1 MFEMLIFKKHVKR
14 CNSKRG
20 PPGLRCLGIANKT
33 LNGRD
38 IFSWKKK
45 LIIHSKVALHS
56 QKWKSTKK
64 SKVHI
69 AMSRK
74 TFIITLPWI
83 CMILWSWFHAY
94 FKSDYFFRIRSANF
108 LIFFSSSKCMYIH
121 ENCSWCK
128 QFLFLWSSF
137 IILS

>member
-14 CNSKRG
+14 CNSKRIRYSKQNSEWKG
-20 PPGLRCLGIANKT
+20 H
-33 LNGRD
+33 
-38 IFSWKKK
+38 FFMKKK
-45 LIIHSKVALHS
+45 LKIHSKVALHS

-64 SKVHI
+64 FKVRI

-108 LIFFSSSKCMYIH
+108 WIFFSSSKWMYIH

>member
-14 CNSKRG
+14 CNSKRIRYSKQNSEWEG
-20 PPGLRCLGIANKT
+20 H
-33 LNGRD
+33 
-38 IFSWKKK
+38 FFMKKK

-64 SKVHI
+64 SKVRI

>member
-1 MFEMLIFKKHVKR
+1 MLKDVTARRPPWSQVPGYSKQ
-14 CNSKRG
+14 NSEWEG
-20 PPGLRCLGIANKT
+20 H
-33 LNGRD
+33 
-38 IFSWKKK
+38 FFHEKK